1 LGKEGGLGQ
10 DGFVVVDKPGGMT
23 SHDVVA
29 RIRRLARTRRVGHA
43 GTLDPMATGV
53 LVLGIER
60 ATRLLTYA
68 VGHDK
73 SYLGT
78 IRLGESTVTDDAEGE
93 LTGTTDAS
101 HLDADTIRVALDA
114 FRGEIA
120 QVPSSVS
127 AIKIKGVRSYARVRQ
142 GQDVALAAR
151 PVTISR
157 LDVLDI
163 RPLGASVDVA
173 VDLTCSS
180 GTYVR
185 AIARDLGA
193 ALGVGGHLTA
203 LRRTAVGAF
212 TIDEAVPL
220 ADLLAKDGPPT
231 VLALPEVAS
240 RLFDRRDVDSE
251 QAKVLSHGGP
261 LPALGRSGPYAVFG
275 PDGRVLAVVS
285 ERENTARAEVV
296 LAPANER
303 DGRAREPARE
313 AGWNAISASERD
325 GRTREPGREPG
336 WNATSSEGK

>member
-1 LGKEGGLGQ
+1 
-10 DGFVVVDKPGGMT
+10 
-23 SHDVVA
+23 
-29 RIRRLARTRRVGHA
+29 
-43 GTLDPMATGV
+43 MATGV

-68 VGHDK
+68 AGHDK
-73 SYLGT
+73 SYVGT

-93 LTGTTDAS
+93 LTSTAPAGQLSAVQIW
-101 HLDADTIRVALDA
+101 AALDA

-127 AIKIKGVRSYARVRQ
+127 AIKIKGVRSYARVRK
-142 GQDVALAAR
+142 GEDVALVAR

-157 LDVLDI
+157 LEVLSV
-163 RPLGASVDVA
+163 RHGGATVDVD

-212 TIDEAVPL
+212 TVDEAVPL
-220 ADLLAKDGPPT
+220 ADLLDKDEPPA
-231 VLALPEVAS
+231 VLALPEVAR
-240 RLFDRRDVDSE
+240 RLFGRRDVDAE
-251 QAKVLSHGGP
+251 HARMLSHGGP
-261 LPALGRSGPYAVFG
+261 LPAQGRSGPYAVFG

-285 ERENTARAEVV
+285 ERDGKARADVV
-296 LAPANER
+296 LAPAGER
-303 DGRAREPARE
+303 DGRAHEPARE
-313 AGWNAISASERD
+313 DPTS
-325 GRTREPGREPG
+325 PGED
-336 WNATSSEGK
+336 

>member
-1 LGKEGGLGQ
+1 LGE

-68 VGHDK
+68 VGHHK

-93 LTGTTDAS
+93 LTSATDTS
-101 HLDADTIRVALDA
+101 HLDADRIRAALAA
-114 FRGEIA
+114 FRGEIE
-120 QVPSSVS
+120 QVPSAVS

-142 GQDVALAAR
+142 GQDVVLAAR
-151 PVTISR
+151 PITVSR

-163 RPLGASVDVA
+163 RAADAAVDVD

-203 LRRTAVGAF
+203 LRRTAVGPF

-220 ADLLAKDGPPT
+220 ADLLATDEPPA
-231 VLALPEVAS
+231 VLPLPAVAG
-240 RLFDRRDVDSE
+240 RLFGRRDVDAE
-251 QAKVLSHGGP
+251 QARLLSHGGP
-261 LPALGRSGPYAVFG
+261 LPAQGRSGPYAVFG
-275 PDGRVLAVVS
+275 PDGRVLAVMS
-285 ERENTARAEVV
+285 ERDGMARAEVV

-303 DGRAREPARE
+303 
-313 AGWNAISASERD
+313 
-325 GRTREPGREPG
+325 EPGS
-336 WNATSSEGK
+336 NATSSGGN